1 MRYRVTVAGRI
12 FEIEVTGEH
21 VRVDGLEVD
30 AALVAIPQ
38 TPLRRLVTGDR
49 ARTFAVLEEDGVW
62 GITYRGERWTATVE
76 DERTRQLQELT
87 GDVAVSRTGGVI
99 KAPMP
104 GLVLRV
110 EVEEGQAVDVGAGVV
125 VLEAMK
131 MENEIKTLTEG
142 VVRSVHVR
150 VGQAVEKGAPLVEI
164 GGRVDPDPDPG

>member
-1 MRYRVTVAGRI
+1 MKYTVTVAGRI

-38 TPLRRLVTGDR
+38 TPLRRLVMGER
-49 ARTFAVLEEDGVW
+49 ARTFTALKDDGVW
-62 GITYRGERWTATVE
+62 GITYKGERWTATVE
-76 DERTRQLQELT
+76 DERTRQLRELT
-87 GDVAVSRTGGVI
+87 GVAAVSRTGGVI

-110 EVEEGQAVDVGAGVV
+110 EVEEGQAVDVGTRVV

-150 VGQAVEKGAPLVEI
+150 VGQVVEKGARLVEI
-164 GGRVDPDPDPG
+164 GGRLDPDPNPG